1 MANKPGLVAVTKFV
15 RAGSKT
21 FSSYIGY
28 MDRDEAVHGGNIRES
43 YSAYSEMY
51 MGNPEKTTG
60 LFSADYDRLS
70 PETAQIY
77 KKEFKIAQQKNSLLW
92 QTVISFD
99 NKWLEELGLYDV
111 ESGQLDEARI
121 RGVTR
126 QFMSVL
132 MDRENMKLSSWTA
145 AIHYNTDNIHV
156 HIAIVDPA
164 GERELVKDG
173 KYAGEAKGTWGIRSI
188 RYAKSAAV
196 NDLLEL
202 DQTMQQ
208 INQLIRTCAGSVSQK
223 QVDQLFQKDLA
234 RLLYSLET
242 NVPDMRN
249 WKYGMSSMKPYR
261 KEIDAITDKWLHEEH
276 PQEYVIIRQLLEDT
290 EKKQTRAYGT
300 NTKTAGYTA
309 TKEAELYRRCGNA
322 VLKISR
328 MAEIEKRRSSGE
340 RPLLRVRNGHSG
352 VAYKHIYKLMRAFN
366 DEYRHYRNQTAFAWA
381 QKQLEWKQEQQNE
394 EQEKQIQEQLWI
406 ESRDMGNEGR

>member
-1 MANKPGLVAVTKFV
+1 MANAPGLVAVTKFV

-21 FSSYIGY
+21 FSSYINY

-99 NKWLEELGLYDV
+99 NEWLEELGLYDA

-121 RGVTR
+121 RGATR

-164 GERELVKDG
+164 GERERVKDG
-173 KYAGEAKGTWGIRSI
+173 KYAGEPKGTWGIRSI

-223 QVDQLFQKDLA
+223 QADQLLQKDLA
-234 RLLYSLET
+234 RLLYNLEI
-242 NVPDMRN
+242 NVPDVRN
-249 WKYGMSSMKPYR
+249 WKYGMAAMKPYR
-261 KEIDAITDKWLHEEH
+261 KEIDAITDKWLQEAH
-276 PQEYVIIRQLLEDT
+276 PQDLVKIKRLLENV
-290 EKKQTRAYGT
+290 EKQQTRAYGT
-300 NTKTAGYTA
+300 NTKSAGYTA
-309 TKEAELYRRCGNA
+309 TKEADLYRRCGNA
-322 VLKISR
+322 VLKTLR
-328 MAEIEKRRSSGE
+328 MAETEKRRSSKE
-340 RPLLRVRNGHSG
+340 RPLLRVQNGHSG
-352 VAYKHIYKLMRAFN
+352 VAYRHIYKLMRAFD
-366 DEYRHYRNQTAFAWA
+366 DEYRHYQNQAAFTWA
-381 QKQLEWKQEQQNE
+381 EKQAVWKQEQQNE
-394 EQEKQIQEQLWI
+394 EQEAQIKEQIWL
-406 ESRDMGNEGR
+406 ESQTIGNEGR